1 MYNIQYSHLLFDS
14 ATLSIFFPKIKFF
27 KVPHN
32 KKNPLLQKIFMAT
45 FLNRIEM
52 RSKNWA
58 IFFFKIRTLP
68 KKVNIEC
75 YIQDSRHNYRNSI
88 RYKNLQWHGEVV
100 FLSICTYLIYLDTF
114 TNKCIAFTINSGKLI
129 VNLNKSKLT
138 SKEKTCKVFVMRS
151 IFLKTYSRN
160 DSWFLSLLS
169 ARKLKKVQ

>member
-114 TNKCIAFTINSGKLI
+114 TNKCIGFTINSGKLI

-138 SKEKTCKVFVMRS
+138 SNEQNVQSFCNEVNFSENLFKK
-151 IFLKTYSRN
+151 
-160 DSWFLSLLS
+160 WFLISVITQCS
-169 ARKLKKVQ
+169 